1 MKKYLFLIPTLFV
14 MLLNCL
20 VFGQVAAADASIDYS
35 QYIKEPEEITIYYDC
50 CDVEFIKPYV
60 IERLS
65 SCSDFQRL
73 SKAFGEDFLSFKDYF
88 YSVDVSE
95 TSYEDFHSGKSDLI
109 VSMFFTEIKNTD
121 AFYED
126 DEYAIYKGMYTVSFN
141 FRVSQDNTVSDVT
154 FSASRTYWYE
164 NIGFYYDKISGNF
177 LPFEYSGGPPSP
189 PPFHYNI
196 QSSLDTPSYHFYMDT
211 TIPDFDYPYGLSP
224 DKSLPN
230 LTVIFLPA
238 LSGEVD
244 RNISREDG
252 ISSLVSNMKMT
263 VINNSSFPVQ
273 YKMYIMKKNQITH
286 RHEVNIGSPDKFI
299 NSNPFSGTS
308 FDDDPVFVYYSN
320 EWVYSSSLDSS
331 ATWLNQVPE
340 KQNKATEW
348 HYLSAKDSVDVTF
361 NFSQINLIEKEE
373 YIVYVDAVRCDY
385 GCSSLIFQSAVEDI
399 YPELKQLSQGDVV
412 TVHQSTFSMVHY
424 SDVKYDPADSS
435 NGVLP
440 YSSYD
445 DGYTYSFS
453 YNAREKDDGTV
464 DYTKKDVSSS
474 ASKGST
480 WGNVSSGSIPSGSS
494 SNSSSASFLS
504 LSNSFS
510 NFFRF
515 VNQVFNYF
523 PLSITSVY
531 AVGVTSIVVL
541 GIVKA
546 VFK

>member
-14 MLLNCL
+14 MLLTL
-20 VFGQVAAADASIDYS
+20 VPSFSVMALG
-35 QYIKEPEEITIYYDC
+35 TIYDSETIETYTDYWDFDIVEPLINEAAVARKESIKADYEIKADYYFYC
-50 CDVEFIKPYV
+50 VGSSSVTLTSDIVSDGSLRDYLFYFDSTDIVYEDSEYITFKIQSYYMCDFSITDYTASWDSISNRGVNWYVENV
-60 IERLS
+60 R
-65 SCSDFQRL
+65 
-73 SKAFGEDFLSFKDYF
+73 DYF
-88 YSVDVSE
+88 TYSKKYGVFYVSSSF
-95 TSYEDFHSGKSDLI
+95 TSSSKCLQCDFIFYQDSNI
-109 VSMFFTEIKNTD
+109 P
-121 AFYED
+121 AFPFAD
-126 DEYAIYKGMYTVSFN
+126 GISNNSKGLNVN
-141 FRVSQDNTVSDVT
+141 
-154 FSASRTYWYE
+154 
-164 NIGFYYDKISGNF
+164 
-177 LPFEYSGGPPSP
+177 
-189 PPFHYNI
+189 
-196 QSSLDTPSYHFYMDT
+196 
-211 TIPDFDYPYGLSP
+211 
-224 DKSLPN
+224 
-230 LTVIFLPA
+230 VIFLPA

-286 RHEVNIGSPDKFI
+286 RHEVNIGSPGKYI